1 MAFGGLIGFNLF
13 RADKGYV
20 PIDFTAF
27 WAAGR
32 LATEGEDPY
41 NPAIVR
47 ATQQATGLQSEVA
60 VMMWNP
66 PWTLALTV
74 PFGVL
79 PFTPAYGMWALTQ
92 IGLVVASAGL
102 LCAVYGL

>member
-1 MAFGGLIGFNLF
+1 MFGGLIGFNLF

-41 NPAIVR
+41 NPAIVW

-74 PFGVL
+74 PFRCASVH
-79 PFTPAYGMWALTQ
+79 P
-92 IGLVVASAGL
+92 GLRDVGTHPNRVSGSGAGL
-102 LCAVYGL
+102 LLAVYGL